1 MKLITFGASMSKKEF
16 VSKVTGEIWRKEFHG
31 RWDKVIH
38 HIAVLLE
45 DYSSVGKN
53 GEITT
58 LLEGSEVFIDDIRGR
73 IHPQFRVKDES
84 GRIWFIPVTKLKVL
98 DTDTKTTSVE
108 TDTHEYRGGV
118 RTDHTR

>member
-1 MKLITFGASMSKKEF
+1 MSKKEF
-16 VSKVTGEIWRKEFHG
+16 VSKNNLKTHKVWRKELHG
-31 RWDKVIH
+31 RWNKVIH
-38 HIAVLLE
+38 RVAILKEEV
-45 DYSSVGKN
+45 SSKGKN
-53 GEITT
+53 GDITI
-58 LLEGSEVFIDDIRGR
+58 LPAGSEVFIDDIRGR

>member
-1 MKLITFGASMSKKEF
+1 MGKKEF
-16 VSKVTGEIWRKEFHG
+16 VSKVTGETWRKELHG

-38 HIAVLLE
+38 HVAILLE

-53 GEITT
+53 GEVTT
-58 LLEGSEVFIDDIRGR
+58 LFEGSEVFIDDIRGR
-73 IHPQFRVKDES
+73 INPQFRVKDES

-98 DTDTKTTSVE
+98 DVDTKTTSVE
-108 TDTHEYRGGV
+108 ADTHEYRGGV